1 MTVYNNTTLKIF
13 FLFSFWLQALLALYE
28 KNAKFKH
35 KVVFIHSG
43 DQNDPTYMR
52 MNPAGQVPVL
62 TDGKKVI
69 TESDAVIRYVDENVH
84 TGKKCILMQ

>member
-1 MTVYNNTTLKIF
+1 M
-13 FLFSFWLQALLALYE
+13 
-28 KNAKFKH
+28 
-35 KVVFIHSG
+35 VFIHSG

>member
-1 MTVYNNTTLKIF
+1 M
-13 FLFSFWLQALLALYE
+13 
-28 KNAKFKH
+28 
-35 KVVFIHSG
+35 VFIHSG
-43 DQNDPTYMR
+43 DQNDPAYMR